1 MHRRMELQRRLL
13 SSFIGL
19 AFVVAMAAA
28 LLFRFSSIL
37 RPDKPRLWMVEELAP
52 FNGTDEKLPILLGIL
67 GSVFDVTKGKS
78 HYGPGGGYHHFA
90 GRDASR
96 AFASGNFTEID
107 RIYLKSSSVSYQIGI
122 RARFGTVEG
131 CFLFLESTKIRIE
144 MAAKKVD
151 ALEERLEGEMNQ
163 IKTMVEDRISSM
175 EGQVADLWDIIKKM
189 EEDEVENMDGRKA
202 YPESFRRE
210 DRGGRYGERVEYE
223 DKEQR
228 GADWERQEGIDG
240 R

>member
-1 MHRRMELQRRLL
+1 MHRRMELQRRLF

-19 AFVVAMAAA
+19 AFVAAMAAA

-96 AFASGNFTEID
+96 AFVSGNFTGKLFSFFAGEPTDYID
-107 RIYLKSSSVSYQIGI
+107 IETMPLTVPIQTCDDLVENVVDICTAQTRRGVHIQFLVRWSGRPLSDCSWIEAVELQLATSSS
-122 RARFGTVEG
+122 
-131 CFLFLESTKIRIE
+131 
-144 MAAKKVD
+144 
-151 ALEERLEGEMNQ
+151 
-163 IKTMVEDRISSM
+163 
-175 EGQVADLWDIIKKM
+175 
-189 EEDEVENMDGRKA
+189 
-202 YPESFRRE
+202 
-210 DRGGRYGERVEYE
+210 
-223 DKEQR
+223 
-228 GADWERQEGIDG
+228 
-240 R
+240 